1 MSRRPRGSRLYLRI
15 RMPRLRRTRSG
26 ERCATGFL
34 SPVDILSVQ
43 DSISW
48 MVGRRLYLVL
58 RPPLHPL
65 FVFEKS
71 SLTDRGVDKP
81 PAPPTGTGYHRY
93 VFLLLEGNNLNLT
106 APGERRHWGTGKVGH
121 GVRDWARDEG
131 LEVVGANFFYE
142 RHKRQ

>member
-15 RMPRLRRTRSG
+15 PLPRLGRTRSG

-34 SPVDILSVQ
+34 SPFDIPSVQ

-58 RPPLHPL
+58 RPPLPPL

-93 VFLLLEGNNLNLT
+93 VFLLLEGNN
-106 APGERRHWGTGKVGH
+106 
-121 GVRDWARDEG
+121 
-131 LEVVGANFFYE
+131 
-142 RHKRQ
+142 